1 MKNKNIYVYEE
12 RRKKA
17 LSTRNTKHKY
27 ILGVNKRF
35 TRTHTPN
42 FNICCRSSFAFF
54 LVFSIKF
61 YFLAIA
67 FLLLFTWCCYCWCA
81 AAVASNYFEIEDR
94 EREKKSKPHRAQV
107 FGNSELFLM
116 FTENRRFSAVFICF
130 RLFIPPEW
138 NYVFFSVL
146 FHPSTKAIYSYR
158 WRDWD
163 SEKERMYLLW
173 AWCMWDREIFC
184 VYPHN

>member
-1 MKNKNIYVYEE
+1 MYMKREE
-12 RRKKA
+12 KKA

-116 FTENRRFSAVFICF
+116 FTENISFRRFLFVFDFSFHRNEIT
-130 RLFIPPEW
+130 
-138 NYVFFSVL
+138 FFFGIISSIDQSNIL
-146 FHPSTKAIYSYR
+146 I
-158 WRDWD
+158 
-163 SEKERMYLLW
+163 
-173 AWCMWDREIFC
+173 
-184 VYPHN
+184 